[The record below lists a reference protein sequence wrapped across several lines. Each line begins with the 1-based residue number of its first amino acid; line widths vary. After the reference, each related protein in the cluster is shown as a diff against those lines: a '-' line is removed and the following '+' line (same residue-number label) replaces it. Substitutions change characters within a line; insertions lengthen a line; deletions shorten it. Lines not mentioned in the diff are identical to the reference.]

1 MPNFAKT
8 IKPFLL
14 NTEGRAWR
22 RASLDKT
29 L

>member
-1 MPNFAKT
+1 MPNFAET

-14 NTEGRAWR
+14 NTESRAWR